1 MGVSCFVGAVRSV
14 EGSPIVPFLVV
25 GKDCFIA
32 GGACSCIIPSFEINS
47 LLEKIL
53 RGNSPPGF
61 SAWVMSYD
69 QFYCGETFHLWLSIS
84 LFGSLCTPI
93 FSSSSHCAGKSCYI
107 LLGNSPNGARG
118 PRLRRWLEPM
128 AGRAV
133 RGSRGLRQVQ
143 LWWFQSDSEED
154 KVQRRQSC
162 KWYENTLNHLNH
174 LNHLS
179 RTTCSIQFFGDASA
193 GLLGVLAARTALRA
207 RKSQGGPA
215 VPVFQG
221 DKS

>member
-1 MGVSCFVGAVRSV
+1 MFCWSCAISRGFSY
-14 EGSPIVPFLVV
+14 SPFLSCWKGLFYRRRSLFMHHSIFWDKFFA
-25 GKDCFIA
+25 GKDLARKLPTGVQRLGHELWSILLWWNF
-32 GGACSCIIPSFEINS
+32 SFVAVNF
-47 LLEKIL
+47 
-53 RGNSPPGF
+53 P
-61 SAWVMSYD
+61 
-69 QFYCGETFHLWLSIS
+69 
-84 LFGSLCTPI
+84 FGSLCTPI

-179 RTTCSIQFFGDASA
+179 RTACSIQFFGDASA